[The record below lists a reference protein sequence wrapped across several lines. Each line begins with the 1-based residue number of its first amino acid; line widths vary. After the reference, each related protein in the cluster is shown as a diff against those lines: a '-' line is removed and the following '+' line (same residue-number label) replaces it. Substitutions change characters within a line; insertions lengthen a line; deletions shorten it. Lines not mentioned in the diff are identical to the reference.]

1 MSRIFDFIKGFFGG
15 LFSFLGGLLGGS
27 KQLQESSAG
36 ASENGAKVRKSR
48 NSGYFLELD
57 DARSV
62 SSSAPAKQPAAI
74 VEAPAKVEKPKAAPA
89 TAAPA
94 SSATPAKVEPPKPVA
109 NPLNLPQP
117 TVTTFAPDYLSTT
130 ASTNGRRR
138 PGANMNYF
146 LDLARQVKTSS

>member
-1 MSRIFDFIKGFFGG
+1 MSRIFDFIKSFFGG

-27 KQLQESSAG
+27 KQLQESPAG
-36 ASENGAKVRKSR
+36 ASENGATVRKSR

-57 DARSV
+57 DARSTP
-62 SSSAPAKQPAAI
+62 APATQPTAT
-74 VEAPAKVEKPKAAPA
+74 VEAPAKVEKPKAAPVA
-89 TAAPA
+89 AAPV
-94 SSATPAKVEPPKPVA
+94 SPATPAKAEPPKPAA

-146 LDLARQVKTSS
+146 LDLARQVKTSG